1 MNETEIQR
9 RIYNSMRNPKD
20 ANFLRGIE
28 LLNQNPTFLNISQQG
43 LGAARNGYMT
53 SPLHTLLGSSDI
65 SNSVKLTRVD
75 VLLDLIHANL
85 SQEEIV
91 TLISAEV
98 GIGVTALDIIVTVLW
113 RYMSSN
119 WSSNF
124 RRGGDFI
131 DSAPPPQKDD
141 FFDTSVIDWFLH
153 YLVFNLNMSI
163 GTIQR
168 VFKDT
173 FLRLNEI
180 QTTVAFGVIHD
191 PSYGVATERQ
201 KEIAEIMEDGFVRYI
216 SSKLLELYKEKKDM
230 NLVENQQLMS
240 VSKMYNPRLSET
252 MPTILEDQNVM
263 DKITM
268 ALRKIHEEDLQ
279 SNQRNVTDVQSRM
292 NDEQAN
298 ELLSEYATFLDDF
311 GEEKQTKKK
320 KKKKKKK
327 KRKSKSRR
335 KRRKKKRTMQ

>member
-1 MNETEIQR
+1 MNQTEIQR

-28 LLNQNPTFLNISQQG
+28 LLNQNPAFLNISQQG

-124 RRGGDFI
+124 
-131 DSAPPPQKDD
+131 ANKDD

-292 NDEQAN
+292 NDEQVN

-320 KKKKKKK
+320 KKKKKKR

>member
-28 LLNQNPTFLNISQQG
+28 LLKQNPIFLKLSRMPDGNT
-43 LGAARNGYMT
+43 T

-65 SNSVKLTRVD
+65 SNSVKIMRIN
-75 VLLDLIHANL
+75 LIMELAHDNL
-85 SQEEIV
+85 SQDEIY
-91 TLISAEV
+91 TLITGKV
-98 GIGVTALDIIVTVLW
+98 GVGVTALDIIITVLW

-124 RRGGDFI
+124 AD
-131 DSAPPPQKDD
+131 KDD
-141 FFDTSVIDWFLH
+141 FFDTSVIDWFLR
-153 YLVFNLNMSI
+153 YLVFNLDMSI
-163 GTIQR
+163 GNIQR

-173 FLRLNEI
+173 FLILNDI
-180 QTTVAFGVIHD
+180 QTTVALGIIQDASF
-191 PSYGVATERQ
+191 GVATERQ

-240 VSKMYNPRLSET
+240 VSKMYDPRLSEN
-252 MPTILEDQNVM
+252 MPTILEDQTVM

-268 ALRKIHEEDLQ
+268 ALRKIHDEDLRSNQ
-279 SNQRNVTDVQSRM
+279 SNVTGVQSRM

-298 ELLSEYATFLDDF
+298 ELLSNYATILDDF
-311 GEEKQTKKK
+311 AGGKSIKKK
-320 KKKKKKK
+320 SKKRKSKKRKSK

-335 KRRKKKRTMQ
+335 KKKRTMQ

>member
-1 MNETEIQR
+1 MNQTEIQR

-28 LLNQNPTFLNISQQG
+28 LLNQNPAFLNISQQG

-124 RRGGDFI
+124 
-131 DSAPPPQKDD
+131 ANKDD

-292 NDEQAN
+292 NDEQVN
-298 ELLSEYATFLDDF
+298 ELLSEYATFLNDF

-320 KKKKKKK
+320 KKKKKKR

>member
-1 MNETEIQR
+1 MNEIEIQR
-9 RIYNSMRNPKD
+9 RIYNSMRNPTD
-20 ANFLRGIE
+20 VNFLKGIE
-28 LLNQNPTFLNISQQG
+28 LLKQNPIFLKLSRMPDGNT
-43 LGAARNGYMT
+43 T

-75 VLLDLIHANL
+75 LLLDIIHDNL
-85 SQEEIV
+85 SKEEID
-91 TLISAEV
+91 TLITGKV
-98 GIGVTALDIIVTVLW
+98 GIGVTALDIIITVLW

-124 RRGGDFI
+124 AD
-131 DSAPPPQKDD
+131 KDD
-141 FFDTSVIDWFLH
+141 FFDTSVIDWFLR
-153 YLVFNLNMSI
+153 YLVFNLDMSI
-163 GTIQR
+163 GDIQR

-173 FLRLNEI
+173 FLILNDI
-180 QTTVAFGVIHD
+180 QTTVAFGIIQD
-191 PSYGVATERQ
+191 PSFVATERQ
-201 KEIAEIMEDGFVRYI
+201 KDIAEIMEDGFVRYI

-240 VSKMYNPRLSET
+240 VSKMYDPRLSEN
-252 MPTILEDQNVM
+252 MPTILEDQTVM

-268 ALRKIHEEDLQ
+268 ALRKIHDEDLRSNQ
-279 SNQRNVTDVQSRM
+279 SNVTGVQSRM

-298 ELLSEYATFLDDF
+298 ELLSEYATILDDF
-311 GEEKQTKKK
+311 SGRKSIKKK
-320 KKKKKKK
+320 SK

>member
-1 MNETEIQR
+1 MNQTEIQR

-28 LLNQNPTFLNISQQG
+28 LLNQNPAFLNISQQG

-124 RRGGDFI
+124 
-131 DSAPPPQKDD
+131 ANKDD

-240 VSKMYNPRLSET
+240 VSKMYSPRLSGT

-292 NDEQAN
+292 NDEQVN

-320 KKKKKKK
+320 KKKKKKRK
-327 KRKSKSRR
+327 KKKKSKSRR

>member
-1 MNETEIQR
+1 MNQTEIQR

-28 LLNQNPTFLNISQQG
+28 LLNQNPAFLNISQQG

-124 RRGGDFI
+124 
-131 DSAPPPQKDD
+131 ANKDD

-240 VSKMYNPRLSET
+240 VSKMYSPRLSGT

-292 NDEQAN
+292 NDEQVN

-320 KKKKKKK
+320 KKKKKKRK
-327 KRKSKSRR
+327 KKSKSRR

>member
-43 LGAARNGYMT
+43 DSMNAYTT
-53 SPLHTLLGSSDI
+53 SPLHTLLGSSEI

-75 VLLDLIHANL
+75 ELMNLIHANL

-191 PSYGVATERQ
+191 PSYGVAAERQ

-311 GEEKQTKKK
+311 GEEKQ
-320 KKKKKKK
+320 
-327 KRKSKSRR
+327 
-335 KRRKKKRTMQ
+335 